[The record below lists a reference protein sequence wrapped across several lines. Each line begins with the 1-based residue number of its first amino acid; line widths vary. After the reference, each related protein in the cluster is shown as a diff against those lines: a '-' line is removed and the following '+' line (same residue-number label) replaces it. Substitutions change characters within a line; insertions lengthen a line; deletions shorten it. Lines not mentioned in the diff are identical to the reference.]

1 MKPRRPLLAGSVCV
15 ALAGV
20 GYVALDDAAAP
31 QPLPPLPNGVATAPA
46 PSPLPAP
53 LAAVDRARRACSV
66 AAMDLCLD
74 ELDKQLAAT
83 PDAPLL
89 HEARAEALL
98 GRIQAHCVHRGMT
111 PGEPLHSELPAAIAT
126 DITAG
131 LQAIARARELGAD
144 GGNLDRL
151 EAGLLSH
158 RIVGLASA
166 LRWNGAIQAA
176 LTRASTKLANDTSHL
191 QGKLQMSLGLR
202 KLLAPSF
209 LGQDLPGALAHFE
222 RSAALLPD
230 DERPATFAAMA
241 LELQQ
246 QRAAALAWLERAA
259 ARNPANPYVAG
270 VLARLRADEPEAF
283 ARDVPAAAGR

>member
-20 GYVALDDAAAP
+20 GYVSLGGETPAEPSLPAASTAK
-31 QPLPPLPNGVATAPA
+31 VAPA
-46 PSPLPAP
+46 TLGLPAP
-53 LAAVDRARRACSV
+53 LLAVDRARRACSV
-66 AAMDLCLD
+66 AAMDRCLA
-74 ELDKQLAAT
+74 ELDAQLAT
-83 PDAPLL
+83 SPDDALL

-111 PGEPLHSELPAAIAT
+111 PGQPLHTELPAAIAT
-126 DITAG
+126 DLAAG

-158 RIVGLASA
+158 RIVGLTSA

-176 LTRASTKLANDTSHL
+176 LTRASTKLATDASPL

-202 KLLAPSF
+202 KLLAPAF
-209 LGQDLPGALAHFE
+209 LGQDLPAALAHFE
-222 RSAALLPD
+222 RSAELLPD

-246 QRAAALAWLERAA
+246 QREAALVWLERAA
-259 ARNPANPYVAG
+259 SRNPANPYVAA
-270 VLARLRADEPEAF
+270 VLTRLRAGEPDAF
-283 ARDVPAAAGR
+283 GRDVPAAAGR